1 MKLGLREVKRLPQ
14 AHKSNKETE
23 CFSFLINFF
32 LLYQGFSIFYFFLL
46 SHEIFFKSDLTT

>member
-14 AHKSNKETE
+14 AHKSSKETE